1 MQIQMNTKNIH
12 DVHHSLWCRYR
23 NMANDSDSET

>member
-1 MQIQMNTKNIH
+1 MNTKNIH

-23 NMANDSDSET
+23 NMANDSDSDSET